1 MKLKNLSLTLLIL
14 CLVVMAPALVFAQTG
29 MGIGTT
35 SPQEKLDVDGAVK
48 IGNTT
53 GNNAGTIRYDNA
65 AQKFQVNIAGAW
77 YDIAT
82 GSAGAISSF
91 SYNPTTNVV
100 TIVESGNTYTVDLTD
115 LQDNT
120 DNQNLSLSGNT
131 LNISGG
137 TGVSLAGYL
146 DNTDAQNLS
155 LSGNTLNISGGTGVS
170 LAGFANTDNQA
181 LSYNATTNVL
191 SLTNGGTV
199 DLTDLQDNTDA
210 QSLSLS
216 GNTLNISGGTGVSL
230 AGFANTDNQNLS
242 LSGTTLNISGGTGVS
257 LAAFAN
263 TDNQTLA
270 NVYGQ
275 AGNTVQLTA
284 GNGDVRFQRGGS
296 TEVMTLKESNGYV
309 GVGTATPSANLNV
322 YNANEST
329 TQTNFTQ
336 AVTNSG
342 VLITTDYTAN
352 AYTPGLFW
360 STQNDN
366 ATKPKAG
373 IYLRTTNT
381 GSSMIFGTST
391 DYITGIT
398 NTNALVIDQDANV
411 GIGVSTPQYL
421 LDVAGDVN
429 IASGS
434 GVRINGTA
442 PSGQYL
448 RGNGTRF
455 VPSTIA
461 YSEITGVPTSLAPS
475 GAASGDLSGT
485 YPGPTVARINGVA
498 LGATTATAGRLL
510 IANGTQ
516 WNSTAMSGDATLA
529 SNGSLTLAN
538 SGVSAGIYGNT
549 TGNVPSI
556 TVDAKG
562 RITSASNRALTS
574 SDIPTGSGNYI
585 QNQNAAAQS
594 ANFWI
599 SGVARSG
606 NGTAAAPGYSFNS
619 DSDIGM
625 YRAGTNILGFSTA
638 GTEWMRIA
646 SNGNVGIGT
655 TTTGEVLTVDGNTDV
670 LGNVYADNIWMKL
683 GEVDLSAAQNYT
695 FTGLNGNTQKMYK
708 VVFQGT
714 IAVNGSDRYILI
726 RPNGLTSG
734 FNGYAIYNGT
744 SGGSDWSTSGFYV
757 GRNGWSANADVSF
770 EYTFSAVTGRRRTGF
785 GQATFLHTNNNLLGY
800 HASGYWNNTSTNI
813 TSIQVA
819 ATSTSGATTTGV
831 TLTGKL
837 MLFGLQ

>member
-1 MKLKNLSLTLLIL
+1 MNTRNLPLYLIITVLMFITPSILK
-14 CLVVMAPALVFAQTG
+14 AQTG
-29 MGIGTT
+29 MGIGTAT
-35 SPQEKLDVDGAVK
+35 PQEKLDVAGAVK

-65 AQKFQVNIAGAW
+65 AQKFQVNIAGTW

-82 GSAGAISSF
+82 GAAGAINSF

-100 TIVESGNTYTVDLTD
+100 TVVESGNTFTVDLTD

-146 DNTDAQNLS
+146 DNTDAQTLSFNTTSNVLSLTNGGTVDLTDLQDNTDNQNLS

-170 LAGFANTDNQA
+170 LAG
-181 LSYNATTNVL
+181 
-191 SLTNGGTV
+191 
-199 DLTDLQDNTDA
+199 
-210 QSLSLS
+210 
-216 GNTLNISGGTGVSL
+216 
-230 AGFANTDNQNLS
+230 
-242 LSGTTLNISGGTGVS
+242 
-257 LAAFAN
+257 FAN

-296 TEVMTLKESNGYV
+296 TEVLTLKETNGYV
-309 GVGTATPSANLNV
+309 GVGTFTPSSNLNI

-336 AVTNSG
+336 AVSNSG
-342 VLITTDYTAN
+342 ILITNDYTAN
-352 AYTPGLFW
+352 AYTPGIFW

-366 ATKPKAG
+366 STKPKAG
-373 IYLRTTNT
+373 IYLRETNT
-381 GSSMIFGTST
+381 GTSMFFGTST
-391 DYITGIT
+391 DYPTGIT
-398 NTNALVIDQDANV
+398 NNALVIDADANV
-411 GIGVSTPQYL
+411 GIGVAVPQYL

-434 GVRINGTA
+434 GVKINGTA

-455 VPSTIA
+455 VPSTIS
-461 YSEITGVPTSLAPS
+461 YSEITGTPTSLAPS

-485 YPGPTVARINGVA
+485 YPGPTVSRINGVA

-529 SNGSLTLAN
+529 SNGVITLAN
-538 SGVSAGIYGNT
+538 SGVSAGTYGNT
-549 TGNVPSI
+549 AGNVANI

-599 SGVARSG
+599 SGIARSG

-655 TTTGEVLTVDGNTDV
+655 TTTNEVLTVDGNAEISGD
-670 LGNVYADNIWMKL
+670 VYADNIWMKV
-683 GEVDLSAAQNYT
+683 GEVDLSGAQNYT

-714 IAVNGSDRYILI
+714 IAVASSDRYILI

-734 FNGYAIYNGT
+734 YNGYAIYDGS
-744 SGGSDWSTSGFYV
+744 SGGADWSTSGFYV
-757 GRNGWSANADVSF
+757 GRNGWSVNADVSF
-770 EYTFSAVTGRRRTGF
+770 EYTFSAVTGRKRTGF
-785 GQATFLHTNNNLLGY
+785 GRATFVHTNNNLLGY
-800 HASGYWNNTSTNI
+800 HSSGYWNNTSTNI

-819 ATSTSGATTTGV
+819 ATSTSGATTTNV

-837 MLFGLQ
+837 MLFCLR

>member
-1 MKLKNLSLTLLIL
+1 MNTRNLPLILVFFLLIFI
-14 CLVVMAPALVFAQTG
+14 VPAIALAQPG
-29 MGIGTT
+29 IGIGTA
-35 SPQEKLDVDGAVK
+35 SPQEKLDVAGAVK

-53 GNNAGTIRYDNA
+53 GNNAGTIRYDNS
-65 AQKFQVNIAGAW
+65 AQKFQVNIAGTW
-77 YDIAT
+77 HDIAT
-82 GSAGAISSF
+82 GTSGSISSF
-91 SYNPTTNVV
+91 SYNATTNVV
-100 TIVESGNTYTVDLTD
+100 TIVESGNTYTIDLTDLQDNTDDQDLTLSGNTLSIESGNSVSLAGYLDNTDSQTLTLGSNNLSISGGNSVSLAGYLDNTDAQSLSYNATTNVLSLTNGGTVDLTD

-137 TGVSLAGYL
+137 TGVSLA
-146 DNTDAQNLS
+146 S
-155 LSGNTLNISGGTGVS
+155 
-170 LAGFANTDNQA
+170 
-181 LSYNATTNVL
+181 
-191 SLTNGGTV
+191 
-199 DLTDLQDNTDA
+199 
-210 QSLSLS
+210 
-216 GNTLNISGGTGVSL
+216 
-230 AGFANTDNQNLS
+230 
-242 LSGTTLNISGGTGVS
+242 
-257 LAAFAN
+257 FAN

-275 AGNTVQLTA
+275 VGNTVQLTA

-296 TEVMTLKESNGYV
+296 TEVLTLKEANGYV
-309 GVGTATPSANLNV
+309 GVGTFTPSSNLNI

-336 AVTNSG
+336 AVNNSG
-342 VLITTDYTAN
+342 ILITNDYTAN
-352 AYTPGLFW
+352 AYTPGIFW

-373 IYLRTTNT
+373 IYLRETNN
-381 GSSMIFGTST
+381 GASMIFGTST
-391 DYITGIT
+391 DYAIGIT
-398 NTNALVIDQDANV
+398 NTSALVIDQDANV
-411 GIGVSTPQYL
+411 GIGVAAPQYL

-434 GVRINGTA
+434 GVRIGGAA

-455 VPSTIA
+455 VPSAIA
-461 YSEITGVPTSLAPS
+461 YSDITGTPTSLAPS
-475 GAASGDLSGT
+475 GTASGDLSGT
-485 YPGPTVARINGVA
+485 YPGPTVSRINGVA
-498 LGATTATAGRLL
+498 LGTTTATSGRLL

-516 WNSTAMSGDATLA
+516 WVSTAMSGDATLA
-529 SNGSLTLAN
+529 SNGAITLAN
-538 SGVSAGIYGNT
+538 SGVTAGSYGNT
-549 TGNVPSI
+549 AGSVASI
-556 TVDAKG
+556 TVDSKG

-606 NGTAAAPGYSFNS
+606 NGTATTPGYSFNS

-655 TTTGEVLTVDGNTDV
+655 TTTGEVLTVDGNTEVIGD
-670 LGNVYADNIWMKL
+670 VYADNIWMKI

-714 IAVNGSDRYILI
+714 LGVASSDRYILI

-770 EYTFSAVTGRRRTGF
+770 EYTFSAVTGRKRTGF
-785 GQATFLHTNNNLLGY
+785 GMATFVHTNNNILGY
-800 HASGYWNNTSTNI
+800 TASGYWSNTSTNI

-837 MLFGLQ
+837 MLFALR